1 MVSASSDRANG
12 LDPPKR
18 GAFKARDLTNP
29 STSKMPKEA
38 CQGRKTALVTSA
50 QSEARFSSSSPRDS
64 SSDTRPANSKQRRLP
79 SLHTVAHCGNCI
91 DTFKHCLA
99 SHSTPWLIR
108 TLSCTQLRSRQRILD
123 TVDVSSRGKKSPT
136 KPATLGE
143 GNFRTSVAGDV
154 RARTGRTANDTCV
167 AGEQWPLTKR
177 SRARVQSS
185 SPAVIPTPS
194 SARTSSAEQPEAVT
208 AVSRSEARRAAAA
221 ADLARAV
228 GSTTMREA
236 AREMAGRRRGRRE
249 TSRYTLSRQLAR
261 PPTSAR
267 GRRRSRR
274 RPPHAR
280 TNRLCATYVEKK
292 ETRRQQNVAPFTV
305 DTQQGD
311 AYLGYC

>member
-1 MVSASSDRANG
+1 M
-12 LDPPKR
+12 
-18 GAFKARDLTNP
+18 TNP

-38 CQGRKTALVTSA
+38 CQGRKTALVTST
-50 QSEARFSSSSPRDS
+50 QSGARFSSSSPCGS
-64 SSDTRPANSKQRRLP
+64 SSDIRLANSKQRRLP

-108 TLSCTQLRSRQRILD
+108 TLSCTQLRSRQRIPG
-123 TVDVSSRGKKSPT
+123 TVEVSSRGKKSPT

-143 GNFRTSVAGDV
+143 GNFRTTGVAGDV
-154 RARTGRTANDTCV
+154 RARTGQTANDTCV

-177 SRARVQSS
+177 RRARVQSS
-185 SPAVIPTPS
+185 SPAVIPTP

-221 ADLARAV
+221 AAADLARAV

-236 AREMAGRRRGRRE
+236 AREMAGRRGRRE
-249 TSRYTLSRQLAR
+249 TSRCTLSRQLAR
-261 PPTSAR
+261 PSTSAH

-280 TNRLCATYVEKK
+280 TNRLCATYVGKK

-305 DTQQGD
+305 HAARRCLSGV
-311 AYLGYC
+311 L